1 MRSKEEIMLLWLVAG
16 IGSIV
21 LIAIEPAIL
30 LIALFA
36 YSIYA
41 LAKHYGKWI

>member
-36 YSIYA
+36 YSIYT
-41 LAKHYGKWI
+41 LAKHYRWI

>member
-1 MRSKEEIMLLWLVAG
+1 MKSKEEIMLLWLVAT

-21 LIAIEPAIL
+21 CIAMQPAIL
-30 LIALFA
+30 LVALFA

>member
-1 MRSKEEIMLLWLVAG
+1 MRSKEEIMLLWF
-16 IGSIV
+16 
-21 LIAIEPAIL
+21 IAIVGCIVCIAMQPAIL
-30 LIALFA
+30 LVALFA